1 MTGEMDVNAELVALL
16 PRLRRFAV
24 ALTGSREDGD
34 DLVQEAVTRALSRID
49 RWQPGTH
56 LDRWLLRIARN
67 LWFDRLR
74 SARSHGPLLS
84 LTGMEQLASED
95 GEKKVQDALML
106 KEAIHAMSRL
116 PDEQREVLALV
127 VIDGR
132 PYREAAAI
140 LDVPVG
146 TVMSRL
152 ARARKAVSTAVHG
165 GGLGTESGSTGAA

>member
-1 MTGEMDVNAELVALL
+1 MTGEMNVNAELVALL

-24 ALTGSREDGD
+24 ALTGSRDEGD
-34 DLVQEAVTRALSRID
+34 DLVQEAVTRALNRID

-74 SARSHGPLLS
+74 SMKSRGPVLS
-84 LTGMEQLASED
+84 LTGMEHLAGED

-106 KEAIHAMSRL
+106 KAAIHAMSRL
-116 PDEQREVLALV
+116 PDDQREVLALV
-127 VIDGR
+127 VVDGR

-140 LDVPVG
+140 LDVPTG

-152 ARARKAVSTAVHG
+152 ARARKAVSAAV
-165 GGLGTESGSTGAA
+165 LGHAAGADSGTSGAA